1 MGLTNLLTGQLID
14 SAPSRVVTVSAA
26 SHAMGTGNI
35 NLEDPMLTQN
45 FSKMEAV
52 MQSKLANI
60 IFSNEL
66 GRRMKGTGVTT
77 YSLHPG
83 GIYTDIYRHVP
94 VVGNEYI
101 DSLLKRL
108 FPVFS
113 KTPNE
118 GAQTQIFCSVDP
130 SLETVTGKYYD

>member
-1 MGLTNLLTGQLID
+1 MTFVGHFLLTNLLTGQLID

-66 GRRMKGTGVTT
+66 GRRMKGMLQFNIMELTIIIKCFLD
-77 YSLHPG
+77 Y
-83 GIYTDIYRHVP
+83 
-94 VVGNEYI
+94 
-101 DSLLKRL
+101 
-108 FPVFS
+108 
-113 KTPNE
+113 
-118 GAQTQIFCSVDP
+118 
-130 SLETVTGKYYD
+130 